1 MDNRVIDYTDQGF
14 TIPIVKNDVK
24 GYASVH
30 AVHYPESDGLDFA
43 GSYFVY
49 LLDPIRGSANFI
61 IEPSG
66 DSWERIDSSASWI
79 DYEILNPII
88 EEIEIRRIKGQLRL

>member
-1 MDNRVIDYTDQGF
+1 MDNQPIDYADQGF
-14 TIPIVKNDVK
+14 TIPIIKDDVK

-30 AVHYPESDGLDFA
+30 AIHYNESDGLDFA

-66 DSWERIDSSASWI
+66 DSWEKIDSSASWI
-79 DYEILNPII
+79 DDEILNPII
-88 EEIEIRRIKGQLRL
+88 DEIDIRRIKGHLRL

>member
-1 MDNRVIDYTDQGF
+1 MDNQLIDYTDQGF
-14 TIPIVKNDVK
+14 TIPIIKDEVK

-30 AVHYPESDGLDFA
+30 AVHYRESDGLDFA

-49 LLDPIRGSANFI
+49 LLHPIKGSANFI

-66 DSWERIDSSASWI
+66 DLWEKIDSSASWI
-79 DYEILNPII
+79 DEEILTPIT